1 MTGAILLPKMDSYDF
16 ANIMTLLPTCQI
28 RCSSIPK
35 YIENHKQSFKN
46 HPKQTS
52 KTNKKTIKNMS
63 QNLLKIVPKSDA
75 VLTFVLPN
83 RCEYPPFAKTGILGQ
98 TWEQEKKVPPGEYN
112 FLVDFGTPSG
122 THFRSKIQKKK
133 H

>member
-1 MTGAILLPKMDSYDF
+1 
-16 ANIMTLLPTCQI
+16 
-28 RCSSIPK
+28 
-35 YIENHKQSFKN
+35 
-46 HPKQTS
+46 
-52 KTNKKTIKNMS
+52 MS

-122 THFRSKIQKKK
+122 THFRSKMQKKTLIFHFFLNTIFDDFWLILTHFWHPK
-133 H
+133 LMIFDQISENSDFVKIDTPMVKKQHF